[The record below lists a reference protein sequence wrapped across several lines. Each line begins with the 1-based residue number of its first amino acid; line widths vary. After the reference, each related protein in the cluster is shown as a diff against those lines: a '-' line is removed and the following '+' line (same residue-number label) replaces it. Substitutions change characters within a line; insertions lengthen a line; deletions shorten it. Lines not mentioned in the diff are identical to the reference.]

1 MMRILCGLDS
11 AYDGSVSISVPQ
23 SSAAAAA
30 AAATATAAAS
40 TQEAAGGGGG
50 GGGTAAVA
58 AEDAYLHAYEEA
70 MKARV
75 VGWCPQN
82 DPIFENLTVTE
93 HVGEFS

>member
-1 MMRILCGLDS
+1 M
-11 AYDGSVSISVPQ
+11 PQ

-30 AAATATAAAS
+30 AAATAAAS